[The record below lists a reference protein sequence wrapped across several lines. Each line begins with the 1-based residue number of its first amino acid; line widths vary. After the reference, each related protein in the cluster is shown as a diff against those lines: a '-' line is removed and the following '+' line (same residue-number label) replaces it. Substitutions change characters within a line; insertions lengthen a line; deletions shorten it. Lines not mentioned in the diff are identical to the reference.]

1 MDKISDFSSEFC
13 KFESYGG
20 KHFFVKMILEPPM
33 YIIKSFEFST
43 KIDTPNYRLCVDTGM
58 T

>member
-20 KHFFVKMILEPPM
+20 KNFFVKMILEPSM
-33 YIIKSFEFST
+33 YIIKSFVFST
-43 KIDTPNYRLCVDTGM
+43 SIGNRNYRLCVATDM
-58 T
+58 R